1 MFYYCIYMFF
11 VLSLVIR
18 GKCFGLY
25 ILFQSYDKVYDLEL
39 VEQMVDLYVEQVIV
53 KKDRIKYQF
62 NSVNLNLKNEQ
73 LEYQCYSFIKNW
85 DNIEKLIKK
94 DKKII
99 KCLEC

>member
-94 DKKII
+94 R
-99 KCLEC
+99 